1 MLGQHHSLH
10 MKRYIIV
17 IFNGKIM
24 EADIFTLERVNVL
37 LQEAC
42 QRKGKSKRMTV
53 FLCFFKV
60 NVYFMLYILI
70 VKTSQ
75 PSKAVN

>member
-53 FLCFFKV
+53 FVFFKGKCILYV
-60 NVYFMLYILI
+60 VYTY
-70 VKTSQ
+70 
-75 PSKAVN
+75 SKNKSTI